1 MPRWNCIKVNTP
13 ARNPIVRTVS
23 FQLEPHCYAEMELYI
38 KVNTPARN
46 PIVRTVSSQLEPHCY
61 AEMEL
66 YIKVN
71 TPARNPIVRTVSS
84 QLCRDGTVY
93 EGKHLS

>member
-1 MPRWNCIKVNTP
+1 
-13 ARNPIVRTVS
+13 
-23 FQLEPHCYAEMELYI
+23 MELYI

-71 TPARNPIVRTVSS
+71 TWTTNLIVHTVST
-84 QLCRDGTVY
+84 QEEPHCYDCRDGTVY
-93 EGKHLS
+93 KVIKPILESLWFLV

>member
-1 MPRWNCIKVNTP
+1 MKVNTP

-23 FQLEPHCYAEMELYI
+23 FQFEPHCYAEM
-38 KVNTPARN
+38 V
-46 PIVRTVSSQLEPHCY
+46 
-61 AEMEL
+61 L

-84 QLCRDGTVY
+84 QLCGDGTVY
-93 EGKHLS
+93 KGKHPS